1 MRVSWFAAVV
11 VVMTCCAGAQEASSP
26 AMVPPQVPA
35 EHAPTVILSRSV
47 EDSGGS
53 PAAPPAAKASA
64 VTPSEAERQAVTF
77 LSYDLD
83 VHLQPREHAMAVR
96 ARILLRND
104 SDSPLGRVPLQI
116 SSTLQW
122 TSVRVADA
130 PAAFTQQ
137 LVGSDI
143 DHTGALR
150 EAVIPLAQPLAPQ
163 QTLAVD
169 LTYEG
174 TAALSA
180 TRLEQI
186 GTPADVA
193 EASDWDRVSDE
204 FVGLRGFGNVAW
216 YPVASAPV
224 ALGDGAKF
232 FAEAAAERQRQS
244 QATVTMRVTME
255 FFAEAPDL
263 AVLDGETFRVTPT
276 SLPAAASVPGIV
288 TCTLPPTQLGFS
300 SPSLFL
306 LTRTPQEGNGVA
318 VFARTEDAANAQA
331 YMTTATIV
339 LPLVHRWLGTEP
351 RGTLNIVDL
360 PEKDDA
366 PFEDGAVLFANVQST
381 EPDKLTGTLV
391 HSLAHVYFRSP
402 YPWLQE
408 GVASFMGSLWLEQNR
423 GRDIAI
429 QQLDNTRGALSLAE
443 PDGAAA
449 PGAASATQALLI
461 ARDPVYYRTKAT
473 YVFWML
479 RDLAGDDALARAL
492 REYRP
497 GSDTMGTGFE
507 QVLERTSGKD
517 LKWFFENWVYHDRGL
532 PDLSIAGVYPNKASV
547 PGSYIV
553 AVDVANSGTAEAEVP
568 VSVSSGTTTV
578 TERLRIP
585 AKSRISHRFL
595 LQGQP
600 AEVAVNDGT
609 VPEVE
614 ASVHRQ
620 TLSVRPASE

>member
-1 MRVSWFAAVV
+1 MRFLRFAVV
-11 VVMTCCAGAQEASSP
+11 VVVLASCAGAQEASSP
-26 AMVPPQVPA
+26 PVVPSQIPA
-35 EHAPTVILSRSV
+35 EHPGTVILSRSV
-47 EDSGGS
+47 DDSGS
-53 PAAPPAAKASA
+53 TPAGVPATPKAKPA
-64 VTPSEAERQAVTF
+64 EAATDPERQAITF

-83 VHLQPREHAMAVR
+83 VHLRPTEHAMAVR
-96 ARILLRND
+96 ARVLLRND
-104 SDSPLGRVPLQI
+104 SSSALHRLPLQI

-122 TSVRVADA
+122 TSVRIADA
-130 PAAFTQQ
+130 PATFSQQ
-137 LVGSDI
+137 LVNSDI

-150 EAVIPLAQPLAPQ
+150 EAIIPLAQPLAPQ
-163 QTLAVD
+163 QTIAVD

-174 TAALSA
+174 TAAVAS

-186 GTPADVA
+186 GTPTEVA
-193 EASDWDRVSDE
+193 ESSDWDRVADE

-216 YPVASAPV
+216 YPVASVPV

-232 FAEAAAERQRQS
+232 FSEAAEERQRQS
-244 QATVTMRVTME
+244 QATVTMKVTEE
-255 FFAEAPDL
+255 FFGEAPNL
-263 AVLDGETFRVTPT
+263 AVLDGETFTVTPT
-276 SLPAAASVPGIV
+276 TQPAASVPGIV
-288 TCTLPPTQLGFS
+288 TCTLPPTRLGFA

-306 LTRTPQEGNGVA
+306 VTRTRQEGNGVA
-318 VFARTEDAANAQA
+318 VFARTEDVVNAQA
-331 YMTTATIV
+331 YMTAATMVI
-339 LPLVHRWLGTEP
+339 PLIHRWLGTEP
-351 RGTLNIVDL
+351 RGALNIVDL
-360 PEKDDA
+360 PEKGDA
-366 PFEDGAVLFANVQST
+366 PFEDGSVLFTSVQSI
-381 EPDKLTGTLV
+381 EPYKLGDTLI
-391 HSLAHVYFRSP
+391 HSLTHLYFHSS

-408 GVASFMGSLWLEQNR
+408 GVPSFMGSLWVEQNL
-423 GRDIAI
+423 GKDAAI
-429 QQLDNTRGALSLAE
+429 QHLDNARGALSLAE
-443 PDGAAA
+443 PGDT
-449 PGAASATQALLI
+449 ASVSEALVT

-479 RDLAGDDALARAL
+479 RELAGENALARAMH
-492 REYRP
+492 EYQP
-497 GSDTMGTGFE
+497 GSDTTGSGFE

-517 LKWFFENWVYHDRGL
+517 LKWFFEDWVYHDRGL
-532 PDLSIAGVYPNKASV
+532 PDLSIAGVYPNKATV

-620 TLSVRPASE
+620 TLAVPAASK